1 MEEYRSNSNKSR
13 EALSTQPEKKVE
25 KVISCTAKIRKK
37 SGMQRFADVFMP
49 EDVGDIKSYIVTTV
63 VIPAIKKAIM
73 DAMDMLLYGE
83 TGSSRKAGSASKV
96 SYRSFYD
103 KGTDRRDSRPT
114 RVSGFD
120 YDNIIFAGRG
130 DAEACL
136 DAMFE
141 IISTYGTVSV
151 ADLYDLADMP
161 PTNNYMLDRYGWA
174 DLSGSTT
181 VRVRDGY
188 TLKLPR
194 AVPLELNL

>member
-13 EALSTQPEKKVE
+13 EALSAQPEKKVE
-25 KVISCTAKIRKK
+25 KVITGTAKIRKK
-37 SGMQRFADVFMP
+37 SGMQRFADIFMP

-96 SYRSFYD
+96 SYRNFYD

-194 AVPLELNL
+194 AVPLN

>member
-13 EALSTQPEKKVE
+13 EALSAQPEKKVE
-25 KVISCTAKIRKK
+25 KVISGTAKIRKK
-37 SGMQRFADVFMP
+37 SGMQRFADIFMP

-96 SYRSFYD
+96 SYRNFYD

-194 AVPLELNL
+194 AVPLN

>member
-25 KVISCTAKIRKK
+25 KVISGTAKIRKK
-37 SGMQRFADVFMP
+37 SGMQKFADIFMP

-96 SYRSFYD
+96 SYRNFYD
-103 KGTDRRDSRPT
+103 KGADRRDSRPT

-194 AVPLELNL
+194 AVPLN

>member
-25 KVISCTAKIRKK
+25 KVISGTAKIRKK
-37 SGMQRFADVFMP
+37 SGMQRFADIFMP

-63 VIPAIKKAIM
+63 IIPAIKKAIM

-83 TGSSRKAGSASKV
+83 TGSQRKSGSASKV

-103 KGTDRRDSRPT
+103 KGNDRRESRPVK
-114 RVSGFD
+114 VSGFD
-120 YDNIIFAGRG
+120 YDNIGFTTRG

-174 DLSGSTT
+174 DLTGSS
-181 VRVRDGY
+181 VARARDCY
-188 TLKLPR
+188 ILKLPR
-194 AVPLELNL
+194 AVPLN

>member
-13 EALSTQPEKKVE
+13 EALSAQPEKKVE
-25 KVISCTAKIRKK
+25 KVISGTAKIRKK
-37 SGMQRFADVFMP
+37 SGMQKFADIFMP

-63 VIPAIKKAIM
+63 VIPAIKKTIM

-96 SYRSFYD
+96 SYRNFYD
-103 KGTDRRDSRPT
+103 KGADRRDSRPT

-174 DLSGSTT
+174 DLSGSTP

-194 AVPLELNL
+194 AVPLN

>member
-13 EALSTQPEKKVE
+13 EALSAQPEKKVE
-25 KVISCTAKIRKK
+25 KVISGTAKIRKK
-37 SGMQRFADVFMP
+37 SGMQKFADIFMP

-96 SYRSFYD
+96 SYRNFYD
-103 KGTDRRDSRPT
+103 KGADRRDSRPT

-194 AVPLELNL
+194 AVPLN

>member
-1 MEEYRSNSNKSR
+1 VVEEYRSNSNKSR
-13 EALSTQPEKKVE
+13 EALSAQPEKKVE
-25 KVISCTAKIRKK
+25 KVISGTAKIRKK
-37 SGMQRFADVFMP
+37 SGMQKFADIFMP

-96 SYRSFYD
+96 SYRNFYD
-103 KGTDRRDSRPT
+103 KGADRRDSRPT

-174 DLSGSTT
+174 DLSGSTP

-194 AVPLELNL
+194 AVPLN

>member
-1 MEEYRSNSNKSR
+1 MDEYKSNSNKSR
-13 EALSTQPEKKVE
+13 EALAAQSEKKVE
-25 KVISCTAKIRKK
+25 KVISGSAKIRKK
-37 SGMQRFADVFMP
+37 SGVQKFADIFMP
-49 EDVGDIKSYIVTTV
+49 EDVGDIKSYIITTV

-83 TGSSRKAGSASKV
+83 AGSSRKAGSASKV

-103 KGTDRRDSRPT
+103 KGADRRDSRPM

-120 YDNIIFAGRG
+120 YDNIVFTTRG

-194 AVPLELNL
+194 AIALN

>member
-25 KVISCTAKIRKK
+25 KVISGTAKIRKK
-37 SGMQRFADVFMP
+37 SGMQRFADIFMP

-63 VIPAIKKAIM
+63 IIPAIKKAIM

-96 SYRSFYD
+96 SYRNFYD

-194 AVPLELNL
+194 AVPLN

>member
-25 KVISCTAKIRKK
+25 KVISGTAKIRKK
-37 SGMQRFADVFMP
+37 SGMQKFADIFMP

-96 SYRSFYD
+96 SYRNFYD
-103 KGTDRRDSRPT
+103 KGADHRDSRPT

-194 AVPLELNL
+194 AVPLN

>member
-13 EALSTQPEKKVE
+13 EALSAQPEKKVE
-25 KVISCTAKIRKK
+25 KVISGTAKIRKK
-37 SGMQRFADVFMP
+37 SGMQKFADIFMP

-96 SYRSFYD
+96 SYRNFYD
-103 KGTDRRDSRPT
+103 KGADRRDSRPT

-174 DLSGSTT
+174 DLSGSTP

-194 AVPLELNL
+194 AVPLN